1 MDYSDFA
8 RVISIRFPVTGM
20 LVYRGDVAVIKRGE
34 SSMAS
39 ITRGDRKKITMLS
52 KKARTRLAFIALA
65 TPIEFH
71 SMMTLTY
78 GPTVPLDGEIVKH
91 NLWTFLRQLRIK
103 YDCDYLWVIE
113 FQRRGAP
120 HFHLI
125 TTVQN
130 ISQIDRVWMA
140 ATWLQ
145 CLGYGDLPFRDNGLD
160 DDEIEE
166 GQKIWR
172 VHTHKSAWE
181 NIREKDG
188 GVHYMVKY
196 ATKTY
201 QKTVPTAY
209 QNVGRFWGCSYNV
222 SRDIAPMHEFTADE
236 TTIRDTLESIGNG
249 AWDSAILPKVVWAV
263 RW

>member
-1 MDYSDFA
+1 MDFSDIA
-8 RVISIRFPVTGM
+8 RAVSIRSPVTGM
-20 LVYRGDVAVIKRGE
+20 LVYRGDVAVIKRGKTPMG
-34 SSMAS
+34 SV
-39 ITRGDRKKITMLS
+39 TRGDRKKITRLT

-65 TPIEFH
+65 TPVEFH

-91 NLWTFLRQLRIK
+91 NLWTFLKTFRAK
-103 YDCDYLWVIE
+103 YKADYLWVIE

-120 HFHLI
+120 HFHII
-125 TTVQN
+125 TTIPNV
-130 ISQIDRVWMA
+130 SQIDRVWMA

-160 DDEIEE
+160 DDEVDE

-172 VHTHKSAWE
+172 VHTHRSAWE

-188 GVHYMVKY
+188 GVRYMVKY

-201 QKTVPTAY
+201 QKTVPTQY

-222 SRDIAPMHEFTADE
+222 SRDIAPIHEFTADE
-236 TTIRDTLESIGNG
+236 QTLRDTLESIGNG

>member
-1 MDYSDFA
+1 
-8 RVISIRFPVTGM
+8 

-39 ITRGDRKKITMLS
+39 ITRGDRKKITMLT

-71 SMMTLTY
+71 SMITLTY

-91 NLWTFLRQLRIK
+91 NLWTFLRQLRIN

-125 TTVQN
+125 TTVPN

-160 DDEIEE
+160 DDEVEE

-172 VHTHKSAWE
+172 VHTHRSAWE

-201 QKTVPTAY
+201 QKVVPTAY

-222 SRDIAPMHEFTADE
+222 SRDIEPIHKI
-236 TTIRDTLESIGNG
+236 TTEEIEVRTWLERIGNG
-249 AWDSAILPKVVWAV
+249 AADAMILPKVIWAFKKV
-263 RW
+263 DGV

>member
-8 RVISIRFPVTGM
+8 RAISIRFPVTGM
-20 LVYRGDVAVIKRGE
+20 LVYRGDVAVIKR
-34 SSMAS
+34 SSIAMGPV
-39 ITRGDRKKITMLS
+39 TRGDRKKITRLT

-91 NLWTFLRQLRIK
+91 NLWTFLKVFRAK
-103 YDCDYLWVIE
+103 YKAEYLWVIE

-120 HFHLI
+120 HFHII
-125 TTVQN
+125 TTVPN
-130 ISQIDRVWMA
+130 VSQIDRVWMA

-145 CLGYGDLPFRDNGLD
+145 CLGYGDLPFRDGGLD

-172 VHTHKSAWE
+172 VHTHRSAWE

-209 QNVGRFWGCSYNV
+209 QNGGRFWGCSYNV
-222 SRDIAPMHEFTADE
+222 SKKIAPIDEFTADE
-236 TTIRDTLESIGNG
+236 QAIRDTLESIGNG